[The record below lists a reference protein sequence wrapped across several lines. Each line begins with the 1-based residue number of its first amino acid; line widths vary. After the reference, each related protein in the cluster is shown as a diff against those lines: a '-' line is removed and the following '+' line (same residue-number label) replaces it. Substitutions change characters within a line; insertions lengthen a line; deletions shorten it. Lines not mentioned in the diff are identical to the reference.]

1 LKLLRRILVTV
12 VITLA
17 VIFVGVYWILPVS
30 LSFYAA
36 RKALPVTRVVPV
48 DLTDKSVSEA
58 SGEKLSYFG
67 YEFEVPWGDLDET
80 QSKLYPKNDPKKC
93 KVALRFHSGL
103 RVLVTAVPPREWV
116 DGLADE
122 MKVSPQRIHSSFGS
136 SDYLVV
142 KTIYEFTPERM
153 NHWTL
158 SPRIHAREEFLLIV
172 KTIALLNSAKTGIFN
187 LQNDTFKGFQEGS
200 PQVRQDGIAVH
211 LFSDEGSVEFL
222 LLQKDYQNPAGVAQ
236 SEINRIV
243 RSLRRVKQDAPTA
256 SRIAKREP

>member
-1 LKLLRRILVTV
+1 
-12 VITLA
+12 
-17 VIFVGVYWILPVS
+17 
-30 LSFYAA
+30 
-36 RKALPVTRVVPV
+36 
-48 DLTDKSVSEA
+48 
-58 SGEKLSYFG
+58 
-67 YEFEVPWGDLDET
+67 
-80 QSKLYPKNDPKKC
+80 
-93 KVALRFHSGL
+93 
-103 RVLVTAVPPREWV
+103 
-116 DGLADE
+116 
-122 MKVSPQRIHSSFGS
+122 
-136 SDYLVV
+136 
-142 KTIYEFTPERM
+142 M